1 MTAVSASLQK
11 IKSIKNQHKKKK
23 SPFFYFIKSQTS
35 DSFVTHFDGHFA
47 YLKTM
52 DFFFKSR
59 DESFISLVALLL
71 AGLFRYAIMQ
81 SGSPLAYWAMLHP
94 PASTAASTEQFVRNL
109 GCVTTFNMA
118 AVKACLKKLSWKAIN
133 NATYMVSVISRALRR
148 C

>member
-1 MTAVSASLQK
+1 MKTRVLNVFYEVVMFK
-11 IKSIKNQHKKKK
+11 MPPNQTTRPFFTLFFNHWK
-23 SPFFYFIKSQTS
+23 SPGNRECFG
-35 DSFVTHFDGHFA
+35 D
-47 YLKTM
+47 
-52 DFFFKSR
+52 FKSR
-59 DESFISLVALLL
+59 DESFISFIALLL

-118 AVKACLKKLSWKAIN
+118 AVKECLKKLSWKAIN
-133 NATYMVSVISRALRR
+133 NATYMVSVISCALRR